1 MRSLFKKRIPD
12 RNVYT
17 NFLGCEGL
25 VPESEVLAPQKSVD
39 HKLGLTVRHCHLG
52 GSSYLQPRVEIAEKS
67 LFDDLLMIPFA
78 KEEKMDIYRCSFC
91 EKKITRAQPGFEPG
105 TSCTQSR
112 NHTPR
117 PLSLHDKA

>member
-78 KEEKMDIYRCSFC
+78 KEEKNGYLQMFILW
-91 EKKITRAQPGFEPG
+91 KKRREGSAGI
-105 TSCTQSR
+105 
-112 NHTPR
+112 
-117 PLSLHDKA
+117 